1 MERLKLGNK
10 KHQTDKQINQKH
22 YVEDHWHMKQANK
35 KQKQNKK
42 QYKSRKWLEIN
53 MLRIDKQLNKEPQIP
68 L

>member
-1 MERLKLGNK
+1 MSKITG
-10 KHQTDKQINQKH
+10 
-22 YVEDHWHMKQANK
+22 HMKQANK